1 MQLPAPFSKLEPFVD
16 QWALGTERERNHARL
31 TSTMEEIQE
40 FYDAMLS
47 QINEALAYL
56 DRFPLGD
63 MPEDAQMLFNL
74 TLSLAEVSNSV
85 ERFGEPAVPNGFDS
99 ARFTPFSPYGP
110 IP

>member
-1 MQLPAPFSKLEPFVD
+1 MQLPQPFSKLEPFVE
-16 QWALGTERERNHARL
+16 QWSLGTERERNNIRI

-47 QINEALAYL
+47 QIHDALTYL
-56 DRFPLGD
+56 DSFPLDD
-63 MPEDAQMLFNL
+63 MPEDAQKLFNL
-74 TLSLAEVSNSV
+74 TLSLAEVSNCV